1 MMPIE
6 VSQRL
11 CSPIVSVVYCW
22 ATALYEQT
30 AACVKAFH
38 DREGQREMEKERH
51 YRFSSSFNLARALAS
66 ASLKG

>member
-1 MMPIE
+1 MPVE

-30 AACVKAFH
+30 ARRVKAFH
-38 DREGQREMEKERH
+38 DREGQREMEKDATTGFQVLSTWLGPWTQLR
-51 YRFSSSFNLARALAS
+51 
-66 ASLKG
+66 